1 MDKHTRNTNKKIFKV
16 NFTTKA
22 YCNGIYSFMNG
33 HLTVPAESKEE
44 AILEQISR
52 ARSRTMET
60 AMKILSM
67 HPITT

>member
-44 AILEQISR
+44 AILKVANCNFEYF
-52 ARSRTMET
+52 RTNSIQE
-60 AMKILSM
+60 INLSEL
-67 HPITT
+67 